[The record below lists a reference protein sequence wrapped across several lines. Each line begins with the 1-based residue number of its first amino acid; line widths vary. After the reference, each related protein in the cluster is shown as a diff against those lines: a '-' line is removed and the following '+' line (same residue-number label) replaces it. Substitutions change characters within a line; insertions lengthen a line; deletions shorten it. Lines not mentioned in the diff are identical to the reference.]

1 MFLPWRQL
9 NRGGREA
16 QGLDCET
23 VSCCVASFR
32 SVGGTVILTDRFSLP
47 VSTNSHAARDE
58 YVLGCDLL
66 LARYPGAT
74 EAFDSAVAADPNFA
88 LAHTAR
94 ALVRQLNSD
103 MPAARGSMATSNA
116 LGEKLLEREA
126 SHIACLGRFLS
137 GPPDVALA
145 VIRPHLTTWPRDA
158 MLLTTCAHTGGLI
171 GATGRPGRER
181 DLLAFL
187 DSIAP
192 EYGDDWWFT
201 SHHAMA
207 LSESGQFD
215 AARAKIERPLAQ
227 NPNNAWGAHTYAHLG
242 YESGERDAARA
253 WLSAWLATCPRDGL
267 GFGHLSWHQAL
278 FELAADNVGE
288 SFRLYLERFVLGV
301 NRGPALS
308 TFIDTVS
315 FLWRAELAGC
325 PRDTEAWSA
334 MHEFGHKMFPNP
346 GNAMADWHMALTDAV
361 TGDTATLE
369 TRAQQIDDLA
379 QAGRYGPGDTVP
391 SLSRGFAAFLRQDYD
406 AAVAAIE
413 PVVTQIE
420 RIGGS
425 RAQRDLVEFTLL
437 KACANAGRPGD
448 TRRLIAARRPGPP
461 ASPVAG
467 LPALH

>member
-1 MFLPWRQL
+1 
-9 NRGGREA
+9 
-16 QGLDCET
+16 
-23 VSCCVASFR
+23 
-32 SVGGTVILTDRFSLP
+32 VILTDRFSLP

-267 GFGHLSWHQAL
+267 GFGHLIPT
-278 FELAADNVGE
+278 DE
-288 SFRLYLERFVLGV
+288 SVDSKGLG
-301 NRGPALS
+301 
-308 TFIDTVS
+308 
-315 FLWRAELAGC
+315 
-325 PRDTEAWSA
+325 
-334 MHEFGHKMFPNP
+334 
-346 GNAMADWHMALTDAV
+346 
-361 TGDTATLE
+361 
-369 TRAQQIDDLA
+369 
-379 QAGRYGPGDTVP
+379 
-391 SLSRGFAAFLRQDYD
+391 
-406 AAVAAIE
+406 
-413 PVVTQIE
+413 
-420 RIGGS
+420 
-425 RAQRDLVEFTLL
+425 
-437 KACANAGRPGD
+437 
-448 TRRLIAARRPGPP
+448 IAP
-461 ASPVAG
+461 
-467 LPALH
+467 